1 MMGED
6 EQRRIVLVLMWMHMQ
21 WIRSL
26 AYRSP
31 ALKKYGDRQ
40 S

>member
-26 AYRSP
+26 AYVQCTE
-31 ALKKYGDRQ
+31 ALR
-40 S
+40 